1 MPSRMI
7 SKILLKK
14 MGQFGGSCSLKLE
27 QKEAHDSNKVTTHE
41 KVPHCNGCETSKIRL
56 SYMMKVPADWVCVL
70 LVRSLRLGIPRKA
83 AGRDQ
88 GDDGSLVS

>member
-1 MPSRMI
+1 
-7 SKILLKK
+7 

-56 SYMMKVPADWVCVL
+56 SYMMKVPADWVCV
-70 LVRSLRLGIPRKA
+70 
-83 AGRDQ
+83 
-88 GDDGSLVS
+88 

>member
-70 LVRSLRLGIPRKA
+70 LVRIPRKLLL
-83 AGRDQ
+83 GIKVMMD
-88 GDDGSLVS
+88 LL